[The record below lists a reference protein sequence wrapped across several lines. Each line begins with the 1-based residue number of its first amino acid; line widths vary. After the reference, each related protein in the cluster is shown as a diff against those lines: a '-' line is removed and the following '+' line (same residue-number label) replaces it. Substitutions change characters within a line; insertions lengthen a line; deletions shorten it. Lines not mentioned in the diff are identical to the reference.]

1 MQGISNRNTHDF
13 HQMNDKNQELFNKYQ
28 LEVKVIKRL
37 TESFINR
44 FDGWGE
50 IDDKFSNEELLIR
63 WLNIIYVLAKNSQ
76 DINKTAWE
84 IYNNKDLPYFDFTS
98 IEDARAHSRLVEERF
113 LEEVWAYT
121 IFNNECDKTSD
132 EEIMDKIEETL
143 ANIQSGNLNL

>member
-1 MQGISNRNTHDF
+1 MQGISNRNTHDSQ
-13 HQMNDKNQELFNKYQ
+13 QMNDKNQELFNKYQ

-84 IYNNKDLPYFDFTS
+84 IYNNKDLKQNFKYLF
-98 IEDARAHSRLVEERF
+98 
-113 LEEVWAYT
+113 
-121 IFNNECDKTSD
+121 
-132 EEIMDKIEETL
+132 
-143 ANIQSGNLNL
+143 